1 MINDQNENSPV
12 ISNLNNQE
20 KKYQVLFGVTTILL
34 IMMSLITVYLLKEM
48 KEIKTAL
55 IKENQ
60 LPTTNTTNE
69 SPKVTTITE
78 IPINPTSTP
87 SLTATAKPM
96 TDKEQLNSLA
106 CKRIGGCTKDTSIQV
121 DKISGN
127 YATGGTSSQ
136 GGGFAW
142 FAVKI
147 NNTWKIVWETQ
158 DGMACQISEKYNI
171 PSTMYSGACY
181 SGYDQKEINKFINGL
196 EN

>member
-1 MINDQNENSPV
+1 MINDQNGNSPI

-20 KKYQVLFGVTTILL
+20 KKYQILFGVTTILL
-34 IMMSLITVYLLKEM
+34 IMMSFITVYLLKEM

-55 IKENQ
+55 VKEKQ
-60 LPTTNTTNE
+60 APTINTINE
-69 SPKVTTITE
+69 SPKVTEITE
-78 IPINPTSTP
+78 TPISPTSTSSP
-87 SLTATAKPM
+87 TATTKPM
-96 TDKEQLNSLA
+96 TDKEQLNNLA
-106 CKRIGGCTKDTSIQV
+106 CKRIGGCTKDTSININ
-121 DKISGN
+121 KISGN

-136 GGGFAW
+136 GAGFAW

-171 PSTMYSGACY
+171 PSTMYSGNCY